1 MGRVNLVL
9 NHNALIDESQG
20 FEEKEVEVVSLR
32 PFFED
37 YDLVPV
43 FEKLPELPPLV
54 CATTPEGDFVVFHE
68 SLWKVLLERGV
79 KRVKALFFKGV
90 WDTKELF
97 YLREKLFRGRK
108 RVLAEFYYL
117 AFKNFYG
124 EDFYRNRVQ
133 VVRAISQKA
142 GIARGTA
149 YEYLWKHLK
158 EEKEELKRKAAE
170 LHNQGRTQMEIASLL
185 GVSQQTI
192 SNWLKREK
200 GEGKIPPKE
209 VSHGT
214 GENHFIRTWLYLSRK
229 RPFTV

>member
-1 MGRVNLVL
+1 MGRVSLVL
-9 NHNALIDESQG
+9 NHNALIDKSQG

-79 KRVKALFFKGV
+79 KKVKALFFKGV

-97 YLREKLFRGRK
+97 YLREKLFRRRK
-108 RVLAEFYYL
+108 KALAEFYYL

-124 EDFYRNRVQ
+124 ETFYRNRVQ

-142 GIARGTA
+142 GITKRTA
-149 YEYLWKHLK
+149 YEYLRKHLK
-158 EEKEELKRKAAE
+158 EEKEELKKKASQ
-170 LHNQGRTQMEIASLL
+170 LSSQGKTQMEIASLL
-185 GVSQQTI
+185 GVPQQTI
-192 SNWLKREK
+192 SDWLKKREEGK
-200 GEGKIPPKE
+200 GETTKG
-209 VSHGT
+209 
-214 GENHFIRTWLYLSRK
+214 GEPWNK
-229 RPFTV
+229 